1 LAAIAGIE
9 HAINAAIAIAG
20 LNIRVSFGIGGNVFE
35 KRLCGAFV
43 PRRRRL
49 SKQSDEE
56 TLCDFRGNCNKTG
69 ELGRRDGTTP
79 IGTLRSI
86 LPGAESETLVTHY
99 KN

>member
-1 LAAIAGIE
+1 
-9 HAINAAIAIAG
+9 
-20 LNIRVSFGIGGNVFE
+20 
-35 KRLCGAFV
+35 
-43 PRRRRL
+43 L